1 MGKPKLSVIVPVYNV
16 QNYLKRCL
24 DSLKYQTYPNLE
36 FILVD
41 DGSTDGSGRICD
53 EYAVDD
59 DRFRVIHQENSGAA
73 SARNVGLD
81 AATGEW
87 IGFVDSDD
95 YIEPD
100 MYSYLWELVQRYD
113 ADIAQ
118 CGVFWEEGERQ
129 EICNTAE
136 QEMCTA
142 LDEPIPTDLWKY
154 FANSSSNKLFLR
166 ERVDNKRFNSAFVIG
181 EDFLF
186 NLQVLSDSN
195 KVVLG
200 TKAAYHYTQ
209 NTNSVCHTAI
219 NPVTLESMRNM
230 LLYAEKLFASQD
242 SLVQFCRDQRLTNN
256 FDICS
261 KLVCAEMAT
270 QYMELVDMIRQEM
283 RMLWRTGYETKA
295 FSSKEKIKCFLI
307 GYTWNIYQFGLP
319 KWKKWGLPKQKVR

>member
-1 MGKPKLSVIVPVYNV
+1 MQKTMLSVIVPVYNV

-24 DSLKYQTYPNLE
+24 DSLQSQTYANLE

-41 DGSTDGSGRICD
+41 DGSSDGSGKICD
-53 EYAVDD
+53 EYAACD

-81 AATGEW
+81 VARGEW

-100 MYSYLWELVQRYD
+100 MYSYLLELGKRYG

-118 CGVFWEEGERQ
+118 CGMFWEEANQ
-129 EICNTAE
+129 QKICYTAE
-136 QEMCTA
+136 QETCIQ
-142 LDEPIPTDLWKY
+142 LEKDVPTELWEY

-186 NLQVLSDSN
+186 NLQVLSDSK
-195 KVVLG
+195 KVALG
-200 TKAAYHYTQ
+200 AKTAYHYAQ
-209 NTNSVCHTAI
+209 NTNSVCHTAV
-219 NPVTLESMRNM
+219 NAATVESMRNM
-230 LLYAEKLFASQD
+230 LLYAEKLFVSRE
-242 SLVQFCRDQRLTNN
+242 SLARFCRDQRMTNN

-270 QYMELVDMIRQEM
+270 QYTELIDKIRKEM
-283 RMLWRTGYETKA
+283 RVLWHTGYATRV
-295 FSSKEKIKCFLI
+295 FSPKEKIKCFLI
-307 GYTWNIYQFGLP
+307 VYAWGIYQFGLP
-319 KWKKWGLPKQKVR
+319 KWKKWGLSKQKVR